1 MNLKKENNNN
11 NQLSIYKLINE
22 IEYQS
27 SSIVSKQILKKE
39 NGNLTLFAFGENEEL
54 TKHTSPYEAF
64 VQIIEGEMLIEIGEG
79 KFNLQSGDVIL
90 MPADIP
96 HGLKALT
103 NVKMFLTMIK

>member
-103 NVKMFLTMIK
+103 NVKMLLTMIK

>member
-1 MNLKKENNNN
+1 MNLKKENNN

>member
-1 MNLKKENNNN
+1 MNLKKENNN

-22 IEYQS
+22 IENQS

-39 NGNLTLFAFGENEEL
+39 NGNITLFAFGENEEL

-103 NVKMFLTMIK
+103 NVKMLLTMIK

>member
-1 MNLKKENNNN
+1 MNLKKENNN

-103 NVKMFLTMIK
+103 NVKMLLTMIK

>member
-39 NGNLTLFAFGENEEL
+39 NGNITLFAFGENEEL

-64 VQIIEGEMLIEIGEG
+64 VQIIEGEMLIEVGEG

-103 NVKMFLTMIK
+103 NVKMLLTMIK

>member
-1 MNLKKENNNN
+1 MNLKKENNN

-39 NGNLTLFAFGENEEL
+39 NGNITLFAFGENEEL

-103 NVKMFLTMIK
+103 NVKMLLTMIK

>member
-1 MNLKKENNNN
+1 MNHKNGNSINR
-11 NQLSIYKLINE
+11 QLSIQKLINE

-39 NGNLTLFAFGENEEL
+39 NGNITLFAFGENEEL

-64 VQIIEGEMLIEIGEG
+64 VQIIEGEMQIEIGKEI
-79 KFNLQSGDVIL
+79 FNLKSGNVIL
-90 MPADIP
+90 MPANIP

-103 NVKMFLTMIK
+103 NVKMLLTMIK

>member
-39 NGNLTLFAFGENEEL
+39 NGNITLFAFGENEEL

-103 NVKMFLTMIK
+103 NVKMLLTMIK